1 MTVMPKNLYVKV
13 FMHDVLSIVE
23 GCAGAQE
30 HGRTALM
37 VALENEKYCIATY
50 LIENGCDLTA
60 QDNVSMVSSFHLMY
74 CAP

>member
-1 MTVMPKNLYVKV
+1 
-13 FMHDVLSIVE
+13 
-23 GCAGAQE
+23 
-30 HGRTALM
+30 M

>member
-1 MTVMPKNLYVKV
+1 MPKNLYVKV

-50 LIENGCDLTA
+50 LIENGCDLTT
-60 QDNVSMVSSFHLMY
+60 QDNVSMVYSFHLV
-74 CAP
+74 CCSP